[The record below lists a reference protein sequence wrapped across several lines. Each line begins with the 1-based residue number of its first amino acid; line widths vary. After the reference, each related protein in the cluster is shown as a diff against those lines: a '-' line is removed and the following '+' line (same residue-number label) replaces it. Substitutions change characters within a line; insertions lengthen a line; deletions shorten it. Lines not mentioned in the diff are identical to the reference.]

1 MDERLASWLETE
13 SLDDLWRRVL
23 RRPLEPD
30 ERSATVARLAAGL
43 SRSTLLQELATS
55 PEFARLRALDD
66 AIAAA
71 AAERAAG
78 ERPRNLAAPADGD
91 ERPIEIRW
99 CLARAAGARVLDA
112 GYAFAEP
119 AYLAALTRLGAT
131 EVVGVDLATAEVPG
145 LRTVQADLRALPFP
159 DGAFDIAIAVSTLE
173 HVGRDNAQ
181 YGLASEHDA
190 EAVGE
195 ALRELRRVAG
205 RLLAT
210 VPTGAEELRPEQAV
224 LPPGTW
230 VELFERAGFLVWED
244 ELYERRPEGWRSV
257 DSLTPGVR
265 YGEHGPGASA
275 VLCAELRPRRL
286 ASRARL
292 ALRDRRHAD
301 EPRRAA

>member
-13 SLDDLWRRVL
+13 GLDDLWRRVL

-30 ERSATVARLAAGL
+30 ERAATEARLAAGL
-43 SRSTLLQELATS
+43 SRSTLLHELSTS

-66 AIAAA
+66 AIATA

-78 ERPRNLAAPADGD
+78 ERPRNLTAPTDGD

-99 CLARAAGARVLDA
+99 CLARAAGARILDA

-119 AYLAALTRLGAT
+119 AYLAALTRLRA
-131 EVVGVDLATAEVPG
+131 EVVGVDLAAAEVPG

-159 DGAFDIAIAVSTLE
+159 EGAFDVAIAVSTLE
-173 HVGRDNAQ
+173 HVGRDNTQ

-190 EAVGE
+190 DAVRD

-210 VPTGAEELRPEQAV
+210 VPTGEEELRPEQAV

-230 VELFERAGFLVWED
+230 VELFECAGFLVWED

-265 YGEHGPGASA
+265 YGEHGPGAAA
-275 VLCAELRPRRL
+275 VLCAELRPRGL
-286 ASRARL
+286 AARARL